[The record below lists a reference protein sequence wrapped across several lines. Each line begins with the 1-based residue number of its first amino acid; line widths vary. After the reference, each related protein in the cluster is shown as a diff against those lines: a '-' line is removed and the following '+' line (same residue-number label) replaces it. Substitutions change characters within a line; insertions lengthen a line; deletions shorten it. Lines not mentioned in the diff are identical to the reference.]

1 MASAALKM
9 EPEAGVEIPGEG
21 DHGDDGS
28 QTGER
33 DYDAEA
39 RSRGWAPEEEFKGDK
54 ARWVDAKTFV
64 ERTDTM
70 MPLLK
75 ADRDRLKRELAD
87 IKKDLRRATTHFEGA
102 EKRAY
107 EKAKADLQADIEAAI
122 ETGDVE
128 AGKAALKKIDE
139 LKPAGESETGPK
151 HTKEEAQEA
160 LDSFREEHPWY
171 DKANLANASEV
182 EINARLF
189 FDRMID
195 KNIAKTEEMAPADF
209 FAFIADMT
217 LDKYPALKGK
227 PPRVKP
233 NSAVEAGGRGGG
245 GRGQVKTWDNLPDA
259 AKNQFT
265 RFINRGL
272 TGIKSTGD
280 AEKDAAAARAYYAR
294 TFDWEG
300 YVQ

>member
-28 QTGER
+28 QSGER

-107 EKAKADLQADIEAAI
+107 DRRRRTFRRTSKQPS
-122 ETGDVE
+122 
-128 AGKAALKKIDE
+128 
-139 LKPAGESETGPK
+139 KPAT
-151 HTKEEAQEA
+151 
-160 LDSFREEHPWY
+160 W
-171 DKANLANASEV
+171 
-182 EINARLF
+182 
-189 FDRMID
+189 
-195 KNIAKTEEMAPADF
+195 
-209 FAFIADMT
+209 
-217 LDKYPALKGK
+217 K
-227 PPRVKP
+227 PERPR
-233 NSAVEAGGRGGG
+233 
-245 GRGQVKTWDNLPDA
+245 
-259 AKNQFT
+259 
-265 RFINRGL
+265 
-272 TGIKSTGD
+272 
-280 AEKDAAAARAYYAR
+280 
-294 TFDWEG
+294 
-300 YVQ
+300 